1 MITDFLDCP
10 DGHVFNADLCII
22 GSGAVGITI
31 AREFLDSHISV
42 IVLESGGYKWE
53 PPTQGLY
60 ESEVVGL
67 PHNGTHSGRARM
79 FGGTTAL
86 WPGQTLPMDELDF
99 EKRPWVEES
108 GWPIRRADVE
118 PFYRRAE
125 RILHLD
131 PIDYAA
137 RQWEA
142 SQFPAFDSSLLCA
155 RMSQFSPKPN
165 FGVTYRRQLH
175 AARNVQVVLHANA
188 VKLIVNP
195 VADSVRAVA
204 IKSLSGKQG
213 QVKAR
218 LYVLCCGGIE
228 TPRLLLVSDDVEKH
242 GLGNRYDLVGRYF
255 QDHVLSRPA
264 RMILNRP
271 EHGLPFLRPF
281 YRNGVSYSPRVVLS
295 PAVQRKRET
304 LHVCMGFPPRQMAS
318 EESPVEAARRVY
330 RRIFKAYK
338 ATGLRKDLR
347 LMVAGPREVAS
358 AMKRRF
364 VKGEPAAKRDGDVCV
379 ELQGECEPNWSSQIT
394 LSRNIDSIGVRRVKV
409 DWRLTPL
416 VRHTA
421 IVAVETVD
429 AEFRRLGLGHVD
441 LESLELTRPDTP
453 WSNYFSDMYHHIGTC
468 RMSSDPSK
476 GVVNPD
482 CRMHSVDNLFV
493 GGSAVF
499 PIGGYANSTFT
510 IIALAVRLAD
520 HLKSTFGRAA

>member
-1 MITDFLDCP
+1 MIIDFLRCP
-10 DGHVFNADLCII
+10 DGHTFEADLCVV

-31 AREFLDSHISV
+31 AREFVDSRISV

-53 PPTQGLY
+53 TPTQGLY

-67 PHNGTHSGRARM
+67 PHNGVHSGRARM
-79 FGGTTAL
+79 FGGTTTL

-99 EKRPWVEES
+99 EKRPWVAES
-108 GWPIRRADVE
+108 GWPLRRSDLE

-125 RILHLD
+125 GILHLA

-142 SQFPAFDSSLLCA
+142 SRFPAFDSSLLCA
-155 RMSQFSPKPN
+155 RMSQFSPRPN
-165 FGVTYRRQLH
+165 FGATYRRQLN

-188 VKLIVNP
+188 AKLTVD
-195 VADSVRAVA
+195 ADANAVRSLA
-204 IKSLSGKQG
+204 IRSLSGKQG
-213 QVKAR
+213 QVKAHA
-218 LYVLCCGGIE
+218 YVLCCGGIE
-228 TPRLLLVSDDVEKH
+228 TPRLLLVSDDVERH

-271 EHGLPFLRPF
+271 ERGLPFLRPF
-281 YRNGVSYSPRVVLS
+281 FRNGVTYSPRVVLS
-295 PAVQRKRET
+295 PVVQRQRET
-304 LHVCMGFPPRQMAS
+304 LHVCMGFPPRHMAS

-330 RRIFKAYK
+330 RRFFKAYRAK
-338 ATGLRKDLR
+338 GLCRDLR
-347 LMVAGPREVAS
+347 LMLAGPRQVA
-358 AMKRRF
+358 AATKRRF
-364 VKGEPAAKRDGDVCV
+364 VKGEPAAKRHSDVCV

-394 LSRNIDSIGVRRVKV
+394 LSRSTDSIGVRRVRV

-416 VRHTA
+416 VKHTA
-421 IVAVETVD
+421 VVAVETVD

-441 LESLELTRPDTP
+441 RASLDLARPDTP
-453 WSNYFSDMYHHIGTC
+453 WSSGFSDMYHHIGTC

-482 CRMHSVDNLFV
+482 CRMHSVENLFV

-499 PIGGYANSTFT
+499 PIGGYANPTFT

-520 HLKSTFGRAA
+520 HLKDRIKRVA